1 MKKIILSLIIL
12 LLPLM
17 AMSKKIVYQEAKES
31 CFAYDNMKHTKN
43 SNDIRLKK
51 GQKYRVI
58 EHRKGQ
64 ILTLIKGEK
73 IAQRWV
79 DENCFS
85 DKKLKEKKIT
95 TKKSKQNLLAIS
107 WQNAFCQNHQYRRE
121 CKSMKSGDFA
131 TTAFVLHGLWPQ
143 PRNNLYCNVSK
154 KEVGMDKN
162 KQWNR
167 LPKLDLSKKT
177 RDELKKYMSGYSSNL
192 HLHEWIKHGTCYGT
206 NADEYYRDAINLLK
220 QINSSKVREFFV
232 KNMGKVVKQRDIRE
246 VFDKEFGKGAG
257 EHVNLVCQKGL
268 ITELWIYI
276 GSGSNNLKE
285 LLKSGGKVKSRC
297 YKGKIDEVGF

>member
-1 MKKIILSLIIL
+1 MRKIILSLMIL

-17 AMSKKIVYQEAKES
+17 AISKEVIYKEAQES
-31 CFAYDNMKHTKN
+31 CFAYNNMKHTKN
-43 SNDIRLKK
+43 SNNIKLQK
-51 GQKYRVI
+51 GKKYRVI
-58 EHRKGQ
+58 EQRKGQ

-79 DENCFS
+79 DKSCFS
-85 DKKLKEKKIT
+85 DKKSKD
-95 TKKSKQNLLAIS
+95 KKSISKRAKHNLLAIS
-107 WQNAFCQNHQYRRE
+107 WQNAFCQTHQYKKE
-121 CKSMKSGDFA
+121 CRAMRKGDFS
-131 TTAFVLHGLWPQ
+131 TTSFVLHGLWPQ
-143 PRNNLYCNVSK
+143 PRNNLYCNVNK

-162 KQWNR
+162 RQWNR
-167 LPKLDLSKKT
+167 LPKLDLSKEV
-177 RDELKKYMSGYSSNL
+177 RYELKKYMSGYSSNL

-206 NADEYYRDAINLLK
+206 NADNYYKDAINLLK
-220 QINSSKVREFFV
+220 EINNSKVREFFV
-232 KNMGKVVKQRDIRE
+232 KNMGRVVKQRDIRE

-276 GSGSNNLKE
+276 GSGSSKLKE
-285 LLKSGGKVKSRC
+285 LFKSGGKVKGRC